1 MIESV
6 SENADGVITVKTLTN
21 TSLEAAE
28 NVTIQL
34 TDDGAAYGVCEASVV
49 AGTMNAHN
57 TFEAPEVVTEQAFAD
72 YEKTADGIRVQIPA
86 CSVVSI
92 RLKNNQY
99 LDRKW
104 SVMNQFFDYNNNVFR
119 VLGGLADCLIL
130 GALWIVCSIPVVTMG
145 AATAAVYHAVNKSI
159 AHGQG
164 YAFRE
169 YCTALKTDLK
179 QTTGAWL
186 LWGILAAFLAADL
199 VVTRQFLA
207 QGSAL
212 GALYYFFI
220 VLSAMALAW
229 EFYLTAYMARF
240 EGTIRES
247 MKKTLVMVVANLGW
261 SALLVAVFVLFV
273 LMCNDT
279 QCLIVLFPGVFA
291 LVKNYVLE
299 KVFRKYRTPEDLAR
313 ELEMTREYRN

>member
-1 MIESV
+1 
-6 SENADGVITVKTLTN
+6 
-21 TSLEAAE
+21 
-28 NVTIQL
+28 
-34 TDDGAAYGVCEASVV
+34 
-49 AGTMNAHN
+49 
-57 TFEAPEVVTEQAFAD
+57 
-72 YEKTADGIRVQIPA
+72 
-86 CSVVSI
+86 
-92 RLKNNQY
+92 
-99 LDRKW
+99 
-104 SVMNQFFDYNNNVFR
+104 MNQFFDYNNNVFR

-159 AHGQG
+159 VHGQG

-186 LWGILAAFLAADL
+186 LWGILAAFLAA
-199 VVTRQFLA
+199 
-207 QGSAL
+207 
-212 GALYYFFI
+212 LYYFFI
-220 VLSAMALAW
+220 VLSAMALAG

-261 SALLVAVFVLFV
+261 STLLVAVFVLFV

>member
-1 MIESV
+1 
-6 SENADGVITVKTLTN
+6 
-21 TSLEAAE
+21 
-28 NVTIQL
+28 
-34 TDDGAAYGVCEASVV
+34 
-49 AGTMNAHN
+49 
-57 TFEAPEVVTEQAFAD
+57 
-72 YEKTADGIRVQIPA
+72 
-86 CSVVSI
+86 
-92 RLKNNQY
+92 
-99 LDRKW
+99 
-104 SVMNQFFDYNNNVFR
+104 MNQFFDYNNNVFR

-159 AHGQG
+159 VHGQG

-220 VLSAMALAW
+220 VLSA
-229 EFYLTAYMARF
+229 MARF

>member
-1 MIESV
+1 
-6 SENADGVITVKTLTN
+6 
-21 TSLEAAE
+21 
-28 NVTIQL
+28 
-34 TDDGAAYGVCEASVV
+34 
-49 AGTMNAHN
+49 
-57 TFEAPEVVTEQAFAD
+57 
-72 YEKTADGIRVQIPA
+72 
-86 CSVVSI
+86 
-92 RLKNNQY
+92 
-99 LDRKW
+99 
-104 SVMNQFFDYNNNVFR
+104 MNQFFDYNNKVFR

-159 AHGQG
+159 VHGQG

-169 YCTALKTDLK
+169 YCTALKADLK

-229 EFYLTAYMARF
+229 EFYLTAYMAR
-240 EGTIRES
+240 
-247 MKKTLVMVVANLGW
+247 LPA
-261 SALLVAVFVLFV
+261 
-273 LMCNDT
+273 
-279 QCLIVLFPGVFA
+279 
-291 LVKNYVLE
+291 
-299 KVFRKYRTPEDLAR
+299 AR
-313 ELEMTREYRN
+313 CWRRAKAIICAMRISWTARCIHAWAFCSLSNTRRAARIG

>member
-1 MIESV
+1 
-6 SENADGVITVKTLTN
+6 
-21 TSLEAAE
+21 
-28 NVTIQL
+28 
-34 TDDGAAYGVCEASVV
+34 
-49 AGTMNAHN
+49 
-57 TFEAPEVVTEQAFAD
+57 
-72 YEKTADGIRVQIPA
+72 
-86 CSVVSI
+86 
-92 RLKNNQY
+92 
-99 LDRKW
+99 
-104 SVMNQFFDYNNNVFR
+104 MNQFFDYDNNVFR

-159 AHGQG
+159 VHGQG

>member
-1 MIESV
+1 
-6 SENADGVITVKTLTN
+6 
-21 TSLEAAE
+21 
-28 NVTIQL
+28 
-34 TDDGAAYGVCEASVV
+34 
-49 AGTMNAHN
+49 
-57 TFEAPEVVTEQAFAD
+57 
-72 YEKTADGIRVQIPA
+72 
-86 CSVVSI
+86 
-92 RLKNNQY
+92 
-99 LDRKW
+99 
-104 SVMNQFFDYNNNVFR
+104 MNQFFDYNNNVFR

-159 AHGQG
+159 VHGQG

-179 QTTGAWL
+179 
-186 LWGILAAFLAADL
+186 
-199 VVTRQFLA
+199 QFLA

>member
-1 MIESV
+1 
-6 SENADGVITVKTLTN
+6 
-21 TSLEAAE
+21 
-28 NVTIQL
+28 
-34 TDDGAAYGVCEASVV
+34 
-49 AGTMNAHN
+49 
-57 TFEAPEVVTEQAFAD
+57 
-72 YEKTADGIRVQIPA
+72 
-86 CSVVSI
+86 
-92 RLKNNQY
+92 
-99 LDRKW
+99 
-104 SVMNQFFDYNNNVFR
+104 MNQFFDYNNNVFR

-159 AHGQG
+159 VHGQG

-220 VLSAMALAW
+220 RTLCHGASVGVSPDVRMWRGLRGPITEL
-229 EFYLTAYMARF
+229 
-240 EGTIRES
+240 S
-247 MKKTLVMVVANLGW
+247 MKKTPVPVVANLGMGRR
-261 SALLVAVFVLFV
+261 F
-273 LMCNDT
+273 
-279 QCLIVLFPGVFA
+279 
-291 LVKNYVLE
+291 
-299 KVFRKYRTPEDLAR
+299 
-313 ELEMTREYRN
+313 

>member
-1 MIESV
+1 
-6 SENADGVITVKTLTN
+6 
-21 TSLEAAE
+21 
-28 NVTIQL
+28 
-34 TDDGAAYGVCEASVV
+34 
-49 AGTMNAHN
+49 
-57 TFEAPEVVTEQAFAD
+57 
-72 YEKTADGIRVQIPA
+72 
-86 CSVVSI
+86 
-92 RLKNNQY
+92 
-99 LDRKW
+99 
-104 SVMNQFFDYNNNVFR
+104 MNQFFDYNNNVFR

-159 AHGQG
+159 VHGQG

-207 QGSAL
+207 QGSVL

-240 EGTIRES
+240 EGTILES
-247 MKKTLVMVVANLGW
+247 
-261 SALLVAVFVLFV
+261 
-273 LMCNDT
+273 
-279 QCLIVLFPGVFA
+279 
-291 LVKNYVLE
+291 
-299 KVFRKYRTPEDLAR
+299 
-313 ELEMTREYRN
+313 

>member
-1 MIESV
+1 
-6 SENADGVITVKTLTN
+6 
-21 TSLEAAE
+21 
-28 NVTIQL
+28 
-34 TDDGAAYGVCEASVV
+34 
-49 AGTMNAHN
+49 
-57 TFEAPEVVTEQAFAD
+57 
-72 YEKTADGIRVQIPA
+72 
-86 CSVVSI
+86 
-92 RLKNNQY
+92 
-99 LDRKW
+99 
-104 SVMNQFFDYNNNVFR
+104 MNQFFDYNNNVFR
-119 VLGGLADCLIL
+119 ILGGLADCLIL

-159 AHGQG
+159 VHGQG

-240 EGTIRES
+240 EGNIRIFCRLFNSQKMFIWQNLPIFVRKES
-247 MKKTLVMVVANLGW
+247 RGIVGISYESPLSVNL
-261 SALLVAVFVLFV
+261 
-273 LMCNDT
+273 
-279 QCLIVLFPGVFA
+279 
-291 LVKNYVLE
+291 
-299 KVFRKYRTPEDLAR
+299 
-313 ELEMTREYRN
+313 

>member
-1 MIESV
+1 
-6 SENADGVITVKTLTN
+6 
-21 TSLEAAE
+21 
-28 NVTIQL
+28 
-34 TDDGAAYGVCEASVV
+34 
-49 AGTMNAHN
+49 
-57 TFEAPEVVTEQAFAD
+57 
-72 YEKTADGIRVQIPA
+72 
-86 CSVVSI
+86 
-92 RLKNNQY
+92 
-99 LDRKW
+99 
-104 SVMNQFFDYNNNVFR
+104 MNQFFDYNNNVFR
-119 VLGGLADCLIL
+119 ILGGLADCLIL

-159 AHGQG
+159 VHGQG

-299 KVFRKYRTPEDLAR
+299 KVFRKYRTPEDLVCTEGKLSGLTLLDVAGIR
-313 ELEMTREYRN
+313 LVPSEELYTEEPPKEEAVTLRAIPYFAWGNRGLNQMRVWMHEK

>member
-1 MIESV
+1 
-6 SENADGVITVKTLTN
+6 
-21 TSLEAAE
+21 
-28 NVTIQL
+28 
-34 TDDGAAYGVCEASVV
+34 
-49 AGTMNAHN
+49 
-57 TFEAPEVVTEQAFAD
+57 
-72 YEKTADGIRVQIPA
+72 
-86 CSVVSI
+86 
-92 RLKNNQY
+92 
-99 LDRKW
+99 
-104 SVMNQFFDYNNNVFR
+104 MNQFFDYNNNVFR

-159 AHGQG
+159 VHGQG

-247 MKKTLVMVVANLGW
+247 MRKTLVMVVGKSGMVGAF
-261 SALLVAVFVLFV
+261 SSCVCAVCSDVQRYTV
-273 LMCNDT
+273 PDCTVSGMC
-279 QCLIVLFPGVFA
+279 LHW
-291 LVKNYVLE
+291 
-299 KVFRKYRTPEDLAR
+299 
-313 ELEMTREYRN
+313 

>member
-1 MIESV
+1 M
-6 SENADGVITVKTLTN
+6 
-21 TSLEAAE
+21 
-28 NVTIQL
+28 
-34 TDDGAAYGVCEASVV
+34 
-49 AGTMNAHN
+49 
-57 TFEAPEVVTEQAFAD
+57 
-72 YEKTADGIRVQIPA
+72 R
-86 CSVVSI
+86 SI
-92 RLKNNQY
+92 K
-99 LDRKW
+99 
-104 SVMNQFFDYNNNVFR
+104 
-119 VLGGLADCLIL
+119 
-130 GALWIVCSIPVVTMG
+130 ALYM
-145 AATAAVYHAVNKSI
+145 
-159 AHGQG
+159 GQG

>member
-1 MIESV
+1 
-6 SENADGVITVKTLTN
+6 
-21 TSLEAAE
+21 
-28 NVTIQL
+28 
-34 TDDGAAYGVCEASVV
+34 
-49 AGTMNAHN
+49 
-57 TFEAPEVVTEQAFAD
+57 
-72 YEKTADGIRVQIPA
+72 
-86 CSVVSI
+86 
-92 RLKNNQY
+92 
-99 LDRKW
+99 
-104 SVMNQFFDYNNNVFR
+104 MNQFFDYNNNVFR

-159 AHGQG
+159 VHGQG

-261 SALLVAVFVLFV
+261 SALLVAVCSDVQRYTV
-273 LMCNDT
+273 PDCT
-279 QCLIVLFPGVFA
+279 VSGSVCTG
-291 LVKNYVLE
+291 E
-299 KVFRKYRTPEDLAR
+299 KLCAR
-313 ELEMTREYRN
+313 EGIPQVQDAGGSRQRIGNDP

>member
-1 MIESV
+1 
-6 SENADGVITVKTLTN
+6 
-21 TSLEAAE
+21 
-28 NVTIQL
+28 
-34 TDDGAAYGVCEASVV
+34 
-49 AGTMNAHN
+49 
-57 TFEAPEVVTEQAFAD
+57 
-72 YEKTADGIRVQIPA
+72 
-86 CSVVSI
+86 
-92 RLKNNQY
+92 
-99 LDRKW
+99 
-104 SVMNQFFDYNNNVFR
+104 MNQFFDYNNNVFR

-159 AHGQG
+159 VHGQG

-186 LWGILAAFLAADL
+186 LWGILAAFLA
-199 VVTRQFLA
+199 
-207 QGSAL
+207 
-212 GALYYFFI
+212 
-220 VLSAMALAW
+220 
-229 EFYLTAYMARF
+229 ARF